1 MIDDLPDHDDASP
14 RSQTMIML
22 TGLYLF
28 MLLMTLMSYG
38 QPIPLFGYI
47 LEGKSAR
54 IFIMIDSLLCLYLFL
69 GLWQRQHLT
78 WILLL
83 VYNGYEV
90 LNILAN
96 LFLVSHN
103 ELERILERTI
113 DPRGMLLSNLFT
125 IGIVLWISRIIWK
138 QREQFTNNSRYLF

>member
-1 MIDDLPDHDDASP
+1 MIDDLPNHDDATP

-38 QPIPLFGYI
+38 QPIPVFGYI
-47 LEGKSAR
+47 LEDKAAR
-54 IFIMIDSLLCLYLFL
+54 IFITIDSLFCLYLFL

-83 VYNGYEV
+83 IYNGYEV
-90 LNILAN
+90 LNILVN

-103 ELERILERTI
+103 ELERILERSI
-113 DPRGMLLSNLFT
+113 DPRGMLFSNLFT
-125 IGIVLWISRIIWK
+125 IGIVLWISRVIWK
-138 QREQFTNNSRYLF
+138 QREQFNNNSPYLF

>member
-1 MIDDLPDHDDASP
+1 MIDGLPNRDDASP

-38 QPIPLFGYI
+38 QPIPLFGHI

-54 IFIMIDSLLCLYLFL
+54 IFIMVDSLLCLYLFL

-113 DPRGMLLSNLFT
+113 DPKGMLFSNLLT
-125 IGIVLWISRIIWK
+125 IGIVLWVSRIIWK
-138 QREQFTNNSRYLF
+138 QREQFINNSPYLF